1 MITHR
6 EIKDKIKV
14 KYEENMKDMSKEEK
28 IEYLEDCK
36 FNIDMIDRWSQ
47 EDEFYY
53 HVVCELLREV
63 KDEEKD

>member
-14 KYEENMKDMSKEEK
+14 KYEEIMKEMTKEEK

-53 HVVCELLREV
+53 DVVCELLREV
-63 KDEEKD
+63 KDDN